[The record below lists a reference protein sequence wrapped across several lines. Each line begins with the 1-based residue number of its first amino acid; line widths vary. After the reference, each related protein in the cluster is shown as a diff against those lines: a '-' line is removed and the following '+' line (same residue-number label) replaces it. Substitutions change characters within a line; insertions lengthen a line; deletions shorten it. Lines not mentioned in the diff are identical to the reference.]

1 MANCT
6 VTQSRLLFKQ
16 WLLGNNFWISLTV
29 LWLFCYCHFLIR
41 QDHSFGYPPFP
52 LSTCCF
58 WNTKKLY
65 FGSTSILKIS
75 LTLHR
80 RQKILLVNLWQLMT
94 ASNVSV
100 RTQAWKVGSFK
111 ILGIVCKLFLP
122 FFSTPHSPLFYSHHF
137 SHCLWLSF
145 PVPCSKAAG
154 KPLLRRLVPEP
165 HPHPKIP

>member
-58 WNTKKLY
+58 WNIKKLY
-65 FGSTSILKIS
+65 FGSTSVLKIS
-75 LTLHR
+75 FPLHR

-100 RTQAWKVGSFK
+100 RTQAWKVGGFK
-111 ILGIVCKLFLP
+111 IPGFVCSFSFLSSP
-122 FFSTPHSPLFYSHHF
+122 PPTPHSFTRTIFRTVFDSHF
-137 SHCLWLSF
+137 QFLAPKPQGNPCYAGSF
-145 PVPCSKAAG
+145 
-154 KPLLRRLVPEP
+154 LNHILTQ
-165 HPHPKIP
+165 KIP